1 MAGVIP
7 KKNRTCARQLT
18 LVFEALTFGTMT
30 PTLARRCATVA
41 LAPAL
46 LAACTRTPAP
56 VTNPAA
62 SPALPAPVQPMP
74 MPVSGATPRGPIAP
88 ATALQ
93 NGLRIA
99 ERYRVGAITHRRFTH
114 AELWRAMAP
123 ALASPALRTEE
134 IGRSINGREIRSV
147 TFGQGP
153 TKVLLWS
160 QMHGDEST
168 ASMSLADIFAYLA
181 GTDNDP
187 LRERLGRELTVTF
200 VPMLNPDG
208 AELFQREN
216 AAGIDVNR
224 DGRQLSTPEA
234 RTLKALRD
242 RLQPDFG
249 FNLHDQNARTRVGPR
264 GLQAGIAL
272 LAPAHDESRTYNP
285 TRARA
290 RLVAATIAGILTTD
304 IPGRVAKYDDSFN
317 PRAFGDLMQQWGTS
331 TVLIESGALPDD
343 PQKQR
348 LRALNVAAILGALD
362 AIATGY
368 YTAADPETYESLP
381 RNASG
386 ANDLLVLGGR
396 LVLPGQPPMLA
407 DLAINYDDAVAR
419 TEGRVRDVGDLRETI
434 AVDTIDASG
443 LFLHPLPAALTRNA
457 GGVWLRLGAPA
468 AIELRRGAEPT
479 SARVRVIGNAS
490 DR

>member
-1 MAGVIP
+1 MP
-7 KKNRTCARQLT
+7 
-18 LVFEALTFGTMT
+18 
-30 PTLARRCATVA
+30 
-41 LAPAL
+41 
-46 LAACTRTPAP
+46 
-56 VTNPAA
+56 
-62 SPALPAPVQPMP
+62 LPET
-74 MPVSGATPRGPIAP
+74 GATPRGPVSP
-88 ATALQ
+88 ATALA

-99 ERYRVGAITHRRFTH
+99 ERYRVAAIRERRFTH
-114 AELWRAMAP
+114 GELWGAMAP

-134 IGRSINGREIRSV
+134 IGRSINGRPIRAV
-147 TFGQGP
+147 TFGRGP
-153 TKVLLWS
+153 TSVLLWS

-168 ASMSLADIFAYLA
+168 ASMSLADIFAFLA
-181 GTDNDP
+181 GTEHDP
-187 LRERLGRELTVTF
+187 LRERLGRELTITF

-234 RTLKALRD
+234 RALKTLRD
-242 RLQPDFG
+242 RLRPDYG

-272 LAPAHDESRTYNP
+272 LAPAYDESRSYNA
-285 TRARA
+285 TRSRA
-290 RLVAATIAGILTTD
+290 RLVAAAIADILQGD
-304 IPGRVAKYDDSFN
+304 IPGRVARYDDSFN

-362 AIATGY
+362 AIATGS
-368 YTAADPETYESLP
+368 YTVARAESYESLP

-386 ANDLLVLGGR
+386 ANDLLVVGGR

-407 DLAINYDDAVAR
+407 DIAINYEDAVAQ
-419 TEGRVRDVGDLRETI
+419 TEGRVRDVGDLRETV
-434 AVDTIDASG
+434 ALDTVDAAG
-443 LFLHPLPAALTRNA
+443 LFLHPLPAALTRSA
-457 GGVWLRLGAPA
+457 GSVWLRLGAPA
-468 AIELRRGAEPT
+468 AIEIRRGPDPT
-479 SARVRVIGNAS
+479 SALVRTLGNVPE
-490 DR
+490 R